1 MENELKELAEL
12 VEKMGS
18 EKIITLKI
26 EINPFEVR
34 ACIKINESMIGYIK
48 SISTLEKEEILK
60 VFEPVISEVE
70 KSVKTLKDKIINNQK
85 EFKKED
91 MLNAIEKVLNK
102 LKEEQADGQN

>member
-1 MENELKELAEL
+1 MEELLKKLAKLSEEVGYKE
-12 VEKMGS
+12 
-18 EKIITLKI
+18 IITSKI
-26 EINPFEVR
+26 EINPSGVR
-34 ACIKINESMIGYIK
+34 TCIKINESMIGYIK